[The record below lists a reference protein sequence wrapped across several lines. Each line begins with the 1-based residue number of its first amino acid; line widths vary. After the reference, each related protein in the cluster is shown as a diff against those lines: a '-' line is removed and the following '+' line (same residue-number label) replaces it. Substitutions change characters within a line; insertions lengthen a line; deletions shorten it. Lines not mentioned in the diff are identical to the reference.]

1 MQRDVFEQQALTYTR
16 RIVDRRDESRTA
28 ALEECEK
35 VIDEIVSAAAD
46 VRQPDR
52 ERTIPQAMALTLEVF
67 ATLKSHEDSTRN
79 SPATEF
85 GIALKRR
92 AGITKA

>member
-1 MQRDVFEQQALTYTR
+1 MQKDVFEQQALTFTR
-16 RIVDRRDESRTA
+16 RIVGRRDESRTA
-28 ALEECEK
+28 AIEECEK
-35 VIDEIVSAAAD
+35 VIDEIVSTVGE

-79 SPATEF
+79 SPAVEF

-92 AGITKA
+92 AGITTA